1 MNIAIDTTPLASGH
15 AARGVGVYT
24 KNLIEALQKYE
35 GKHSYNFFTRGQ
47 QLPKDADI
55 VHYPYFDP
63 FFLTLPLQKKAPTV
77 VTVHDLI
84 PLVFPD
90 KFPAGFRG
98 MIKWQIQKAALRKV
112 DRIITVS
119 QCSKKDV
126 EKLVGIDERKIDVVY
141 SAASAG
147 YQNVTNTNILHNL
160 KKKYRLPDNYFLY
173 VGDVNWNKNIPGMI
187 RAFAEFVKKSNIY
200 HLVLV
205 GRAFL
210 DGTLKETRVIRSV
223 IQELQIADHIIC
235 TGYATDEDLAGMYS
249 MAICS
254 LEPSYYEGFG
264 LPVLE
269 AMTSGCPVLV
279 ADNSSLNE
287 IAGPSIRVQADSIE
301 SIASGMNKI
310 VSIFSEARKKLVADG
325 ITWSNQFSWK
335 KTAKETVAVYEKVL
349 EHK

>member
-15 AARGVGVYT
+15 AGRGVGVYT
-24 KNLIEALQKYE
+24 KNLTAALQKYE
-35 GKHSYNFFTRGQ
+35 GKHSYSFFTRNQ

-55 VHYPYFDP
+55 VHYPYFDS
-63 FFLTLPLQKKAPTV
+63 FFLTLPLKKRVPTV

-98 MIKWQIQKAALRKV
+98 MIKWQMQKAALRKA

-119 QCSKKDV
+119 ECSKKDV
-126 EKLVGIDERKIDVVY
+126 ERLVGIDERKIDVVY
-141 SAASAG
+141 SAATDG
-147 YQNVTNTNILHNL
+147 YHVTNANVLRNL
-160 KKKYRLPDNYFLY
+160 KKKYKLPDNYFLY

-187 RAFAEFVKKSNIY
+187 RAFAEFLKKSDTY

-210 DGTLKETRVIRSV
+210 DGSLKETRVIRSV
-223 IQELQIADHIIC
+223 IQELQIADHIIY
-235 TGYATDEDLAGMYS
+235 TGYATDEDVAGLYS
-249 MAICS
+249 MAVCS

-269 AMTSGCPVLV
+269 SMASGCPILV
-279 ADNSSLNE
+279 ADNSSLSE
-287 IAGPSIRVQADSIE
+287 IAGPSIRIHADSVE
-301 SIASGMNKI
+301 SITDGMKAI
-310 VSIFSEARKKLVADG
+310 VSYSTEQRKKLIADG
-325 ITWSNQFSWK
+325 IVWSNQFSWE

-349 EHK
+349 G